1 MKIFLIILFTIIGFN
16 VSLTQEYKAAF
27 GLKSGYPGFVGL
39 NLKKPFG
46 QKKKVALDV
55 MAGTNFDSENRFV
68 TGQILL
74 EMNKPIGINTIYNWY
89 YGLGPT
95 VQYYTSGGQ
104 PTDTAG
110 VFVGGLHLKADVF
123 LGFELTQSTSPFNF
137 AADIGPAIYFLP
149 SVKVGFQFNVAL
161 RYAFKE

>member
-1 MKIFLIILFTIIGFN
+1 MKNFLIILITIIGFN
-16 VSLTQEYKAAF
+16 VALTQEYKAAF
-27 GLKSGYPGFVGL
+27 GLKSGYPGFAGL

-46 QKKKVALDV
+46 EKKKVALDV
-55 MAGTNFDSENRFV
+55 MAGTNFDSENRFI

-104 PTDTAG
+104 PT
-110 VFVGGLHLKADVF
+110 
-123 LGFELTQSTSPFNF
+123 SPFNF

-161 RYAFKE
+161 RYAFKD

>member
-55 MAGTNFDSENRFV
+55 MAGTNFD
-68 TGQILL
+68 
-74 EMNKPIGINTIYNWY
+74 WY